1 MNFASES
8 CIDGTR
14 EGHCFVYHP
23 NAFPLHAVGPVSFLW
38 KPHVDKL
45 PVENSCSNCPHRQL
59 WIWCHPSIT
68 NELVKILIEIFHLE
82 ENLEKS
88 TKEYKF
94 VSNVNYM
101 KCKLHF
107 QKEPVYS
114 SDDITM
120 CILKDTLVRHR
131 IIGPNAL
138 SIITSVLKP
147 TKLNDELSELS
158 EKQLIWSFLSDPKSA
173 YFVPFK
179 TVIGVTVEDPR
190 LHVTSKD
197 VNNFQTGIEMF
208 LFSFFPHFCIFNYLL
223 IVYIYQLVQ
232 NYYQNYTS
240 CLLAISPLMLS

>member
-14 EGHCFVYHP
+14 EGHCFLYHP
-23 NAFPLHAVGPVSFLW
+23 NTFPLHALGPVSFLW
-38 KPHVDKL
+38 KPFLDKL
-45 PVENSCSNCPHRQL
+45 PVENSRSNWTHRQL

-68 NELVKILIEIFHLE
+68 SEITKILIEIFHLE
-82 ENLEKS
+82 ENLEKP

-114 SDDITM
+114 NNDITM
-120 CILKDTLVRHR
+120 RILKDTLVRHR

-138 SIITSVLKP
+138 SIITSILKP
-147 TKLNDELSELS
+147 TELKDELCELPQ
-158 EKQLIWSFLSDPKSA
+158 KQLIWSFLSDPQSA

-197 VNNFQTGIEMF
+197 VNNFQTGIKMF
-208 LFSFFPHFCIFNYLL
+208 IYFVFL
-223 IVYIYQLVQ
+223 IL
-232 NYYQNYTS
+232 
-240 CLLAISPLMLS
+240 C